1 MVVDERLKLL
11 MKDLNNLEIDGE
23 QNKVETG
30 KIDIRVKLEMNAT

>member
-1 MVVDERLKLL
+1 